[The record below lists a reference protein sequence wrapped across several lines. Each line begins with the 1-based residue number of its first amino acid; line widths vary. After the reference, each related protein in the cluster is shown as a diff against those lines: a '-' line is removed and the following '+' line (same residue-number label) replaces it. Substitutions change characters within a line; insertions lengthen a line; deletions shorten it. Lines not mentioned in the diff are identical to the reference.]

1 MRITAIA
8 REDLSN
14 IGNGLVPNKIT
25 LELSGKIVPDSYG
38 EHIGRYDV
46 EKEVYES
53 FFKKDNEAGN
63 TMFFDAYKKCD
74 CAREKRH
81 EVYTETGIDRG
92 YCINGNYIC
101 RYELLFAANG
111 LTSRVVI
118 EYRTNNMPMYDLIKD
133 IEDDIREALED
144 DSDEDNFFCGII
156 KNSEICMFDEFGC
169 GIGVEINNADEL
181 TAMLAS
187 ARLLSCEFEEK
198 DGSDGR

>member
-38 EHIGRYDV
+38 EHIGRYDIA
-46 EKEVYES
+46 ES
-53 FFKKDNEAGN
+53 SKNEP
-63 TMFFDAYKKCD
+63 
-74 CAREKRH
+74 
-81 EVYTETGIDRG
+81 TEIENGIDRG
-92 YCINGNYIC
+92 YCINGNYKC